1 MSPPFELLERI
12 PQALH
17 PLDRPPPGPGWNHA
31 ELADLLPA
39 GLPLRQAAVLVA
51 LVERPGGPQVLLTR
65 RTEALRH
72 HAGQIAFPGGRI
84 ENSDADPVEAA
95 LREAH
100 EEVGLAGALSTP
112 QGYLDPFVTIT
123 GFHVFPVVASVAGGF
138 VPVPDPGEVAEAF
151 EVPLG
156 FLLDP
161 ANAGL
166 DDRAEA
172 LLFAAARGD
181 HAARVIRPALARGAE
196 ILAEGQ
202 PEENMVRHG
211 GGLDLRG
218 DLGLCL
224 WRLRAG
230 GFVHR
235 DRLRGAV
242 GGYS

>member
-17 PLDRPPPGPGWNHA
+17 PLDRPPPGPGWNHV

-123 GFHVFPVVASVAGGF
+123 GFHVFPVVASVRDGF
-138 VPVPDPGEVAEAF
+138 QAVPDPNEVAEAF
-151 EVPLG
+151 EVPLK

-161 ANAGL
+161 GNVHAL
-166 DDRAEA
+166 DVDFQGRQRRILEFHYGGHRIWGAT
-172 LLFAAARGD
+172 AAMLVNFR
-181 HAARVIRPALARGAE
+181 
-196 ILAEGQ
+196 Q
-202 PEENMVRHG
+202 
-211 GGLDLRG
+211 
-218 DLGLCL
+218 
-224 WRLRAG
+224 RLEQG
-230 GFVHR
+230 
-235 DRLRGAV
+235 
-242 GGYS
+242 

>member
-123 GFHVFPVVASVAGGF
+123 GFHVFPVVASVRDGF
-138 VPVPDPGEVAEAF
+138 RAVPDPNEVAEAF
-151 EVPLG
+151 EVPLQ

-161 ANAGL
+161 GNVHAL
-166 DDRAEA
+166 DVDFQGRRRRILEFRYGGHRIWGAT
-172 LLFAAARGD
+172 AAMLVNFR
-181 HAARVIRPALARGAE
+181 
-196 ILAEGQ
+196 Q
-202 PEENMVRHG
+202 
-211 GGLDLRG
+211 
-218 DLGLCL
+218 
-224 WRLRAG
+224 RLEQG
-230 GFVHR
+230 
-235 DRLRGAV
+235 
-242 GGYS
+242 